1 MEQPNSSN
9 PPHKHKKSR
18 VCCFIEVVILLV
30 ILSALAVGLVYYFGT
45 E

>member
-1 MEQPNSSN
+1 MEQPIQSN

-30 ILSALAVGLVYYFGT
+30 TLSALAVGLVYYFGT